1 MGKGDQRSRRGKIHR
16 GTFGRRRPKQNKKA
30 IKPAVVATETENPPK
45 KASRKES
52 VAAE

>member
-16 GTFGRRRPKQNKKA
+16 GTFGTRRPKQNKRA
-30 IKPAVVATETENPPK
+30 IKPAAPAAENPPK
-45 KASRKES
+45 KTTRKEP

>member
-16 GTFGRRRPKQNKKA
+16 GTFGRRRPKQNKKRV
-30 IKPAVVATETENPPK
+30 IKPDAAPAENPPK
-45 KASRKES
+45 KATRKEP

>member
-16 GTFGRRRPKQNKKA
+16 GTFGRRRPKQNKRA
-30 IKPAVVATETENPPK
+30 IKPAAAAAETPAK
-45 KASRKES
+45 KTTRKEP

>member
-16 GTFGRRRPKQNKKA
+16 GTFGRRRPKQNKRA
-30 IKPAVVATETENPPK
+30 IKPAVAAEENPPK
-45 KASRKES
+45 KATRKEP

>member
-16 GTFGRRRPKQNKKA
+16 GTFGRRRPKQNKRA
-30 IKPAVVATETENPPK
+30 IKPAVAATENPPK
-45 KASRKES
+45 KASRKEP